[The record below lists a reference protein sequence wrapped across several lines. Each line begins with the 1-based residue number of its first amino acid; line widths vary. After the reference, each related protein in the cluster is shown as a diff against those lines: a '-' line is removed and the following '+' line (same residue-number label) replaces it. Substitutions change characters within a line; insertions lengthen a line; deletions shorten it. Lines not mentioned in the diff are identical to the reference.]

1 MKNANGGKIGLIEP
15 PFTAI
20 VIDSIDLC
28 RCWSDRLYILP
39 GNKRLEN
46 KRGTG
51 WCLSCTF
58 KLISPSPFPVFRF
71 YATPGCSFLSFFSSF
86 LFFIYISPGSIK
98 FRRNY
103 SHLKSVSFLS
113 PFVPLSLSLFVV
125 LFFPFLFVSFSPPP
139 PPPLSPLEIGSKPV
153 TLVGDCNRHWS
164 DDRTFGR
171 TLIRQLKSGRNIVFK

>member
-71 YATPGCSFLSFFSSF
+71 YATPGCSFLSFFF
-86 LFFIYISPGSIK
+86 LFTSLPDLLNFEEIILIWNPYL
-98 FRRNY
+98 F
-103 SHLKSVSFLS
+103 SVLSF
-113 PFVPLSLSLFVV
+113 LSLSLFSSCSFF
-125 LFFPFLFVSFSPPP
+125 LFFSFLFLLLLLL
-139 PPPLSPLEIGSKPV
+139 LSHRWRSV
-153 TLVGDCNRHWS
+153 QNQSH
-164 DDRTFGR
+164 
-171 TLIRQLKSGRNIVFK
+171 